1 LLAGN
6 PCDRYDCPVFSYP
19 KKIPHM
25 KKLEN
30 HFEHFL
36 FTSRWLIAPVYLA
49 LVLSLVVLL
58 VKAGKQLWFLLS
70 NLFTASDNEIIM
82 GVLSLVDIS
91 LVMNLLVII
100 IFSGYENFVSKM
112 EDLHGH
118 ADRPDWMGHIGF
130 TDLKLKLI
138 GSIVAISGVELLKT
152 FMGVDNYTD
161 RHMAWMI
168 GIHLTFVV
176 SGVLY
181 AVMDKISHHSHSGHG
196 NQTNQRDSH

>member
-1 LLAGN
+1 
-6 PCDRYDCPVFSYP
+6 
-19 KKIPHM
+19 M
-25 KKLEN
+25 KKLET

-49 LVLSLVVLL
+49 LVVALVILL
-58 VKAGKQLWFLLS
+58 IKVIKQLWVL
-70 NLFTASDNEIIM
+70 ASTLMSADGNEIIT
-82 GVLSLVDIS
+82 GVLSIVDAS
-91 LVMNLLVII
+91 LIMNLLIII

-138 GSIVAISGVELLKT
+138 GSIVAISGVELLKA
-152 FMGVDNYTD
+152 FMSVDNYSD
-161 RHMAWMI
+161 RHMGWMM

-181 AVMDKISHHSHSGHG
+181 AIMDKISHSSHTPKPASDKPSSDPH
-196 NQTNQRDSH
+196 